1 MADRR
6 KTTEERGLFKVN
18 INNALFQSE
27 NIRDVL
33 LGDTSDVGSKAEL
46 YKLFKEQ
53 VYSHL
58 FVDDI
63 ITETKSYIFY
73 DVVFPRIHAQIKTC
87 QVLLYA
93 ISHRKILDTYSKPGY
108 YGNRSD
114 ILSQMIEETLLDE
127 DVCKEFGIGEL
138 TLGSIDIYN
147 SNKFYGC
154 IMTFSVPNFR

>member
-1 MADRR
+1 MSDRS

-27 NIRDVL
+27 NIRELL
-33 LGDTSDVGSKAEL
+33 LGDKSNISNKSEL
-46 YKLFKEQ
+46 YKLFKAQ
-53 VYSHL
+53 VHSHL

-63 ITETKSYIFY
+63 ITETKSFIYY
-73 DVVFPRIHAQIKTC
+73 DVIFPRIHAQIKTC

-93 ISHRKILDTYSKPGY
+93 ISHRDILDTYSRPGY

-138 TLGSIDIYN
+138 TLDSMEIYN